1 MKQQRWLILIV
12 PFLLWLFSQIF
23 LRQAGFFYVALAFG
37 TLLIIISLKFL
48 TRLKPHKWLLFIIA
62 PTLLFL
68 SFSGLV
74 AVLLNNVW
82 IQSLIFLE
90 VIFIFFYLR
99 SVYYYFYFP
108 APLWRERLDHIIMA
122 SGFLTI
128 YAFAA
133 VLFYLPA
140 FLSFLPFIIPLV
152 MMVVITLLFVQ
163 FNLFPRDNWQK
174 NWRLIF
180 VIVLILTELAWAL
193 SLWPLVFNLLAMFL
207 SLAYYLGLTIIRLAG
222 RNNLNYRTLRL
233 PLLLS
238 VSIFLILFLAAR
250 WL

>member
-23 LRQAGFFYVALAFG
+23 LRQAEFFYIALALG
-37 TLLIIISLKFL
+37 ALLIIVSLKFL

-74 AVLLNNVW
+74 AVLLNNIW
-82 IQSLIFLE
+82 IQSVLFLE
-90 VIFIFFYLR
+90 FIFIFFYLR

-108 APLWRERLDHIIMA
+108 VPLWRERLDYIIMA
-122 SGFLTI
+122 SGFLSI

-140 FLSFLPFIIPLV
+140 FLSLSPFVMPLV
-152 MMVVITLLFVQ
+152 MAVVMTLLFLQ

-174 NWRLIF
+174 NWYLIF
-180 VIVLILTELAWAL
+180 IIVLILTELAWAL

-207 SLAYYLGLTIIRLAG
+207 AMAYYLGLIIIRLAG
-222 RNNLNYRTLRL
+222 RNNLNYHTLRL

-238 VSIFLILFLAAR
+238 VFIFLILFLTAR